1 MNICYDLTKLIILRF
16 FHLSATLYIFIFIFL
31 FQCAIFAALFAVA
44 MARPDGP
51 PPPAY
56 APAPYHPPAKGYA
69 PEKLPPQPFAYQY
82 GVADDYSGA
91 NFEKAENQDA
101 SGNLQGSYRVNLPD
115 GRVQIVTYTADH
127 HNGFVADVK
136 YEGTAVYPEEK
147 PYKPAP
153 KYAPAPPKY
162 APAPPKYVPA

>member
-1 MNICYDLTKLIILRF
+1 MSMSV
-16 FHLSATLYIFIFIFL
+16 HTLLFV

-56 APAPYHPPAKGYA
+56 GYAPAPHPVKD
-69 PEKLPPQPFAYQY
+69 LPPQPFAYQY

-101 SGNLQGSYRVNLPD
+101 AGNLQGSYRVNLPD

-127 HNGFVADVK
+127 TNGFVADVK
-136 YEGTAVYPEEK
+136 YEGTAVYPDL
-147 PYKPAP
+147 PAP
-153 KYAPAPPKY
+153 APKY

>member
-1 MNICYDLTKLIILRF
+1 MGDTVHAQVSTKPTKKHIKMK
-16 FHLSATLYIFIFIFL
+16 A
-31 FQCAIFAALFAVA
+31 AIFAALFAVA
-44 MARPDGP
+44 MARPDHPP

-56 APAPYHPPAKGYA
+56 KPAAPYHA
-69 PEKLPPQPFAYQY
+69 PVEKLPPQPFAYQY
-82 GVADDYSGA
+82 GVNDDYSGA

-101 SGNLQGSYRVNLPD
+101 NGNLQGSYRVNLPD

-147 PYKPAP
+147 PYHPAPAP
-153 KYAPAPPKY
+153 KYAPKPYKPAPPPPY
-162 APAPPKYVPA
+162 APA

>member
-1 MNICYDLTKLIILRF
+1 MKQNSFSTYSWRYLKYAKLQSKLEEIIE
-16 FHLSATLYIFIFIFL
+16 IFIFIF
-31 FQCAIFAALFAVA
+31 QCVILAALVAAA
-44 MARPDGP
+44 MAAPRPDA
-51 PPPAY
+51 PPAY
-56 APAPYHPPAKGYA
+56 GPPAPYHAPA
-69 PEKLPPQPFAYQY
+69 KLPPQPFAYQY

-91 NFEKAENQDA
+91 NYEKAENQDA

-127 HNGFVADVK
+127 TNGFIADVK

-147 PYKPAP
+147 PYAPAP

-162 APAPPKYVPA
+162 APA

>member
-1 MNICYDLTKLIILRF
+1 MLRF
-16 FHLSATLYIFIFIFL
+16 A
-31 FQCAIFAALFAVA
+31 AFAALVAVA
-44 MARPDGP
+44 VATPAG
-51 PPPAY
+51 PPAY
-56 APAPYHPPAKGYA
+56 GAPAPYHAPAPHHAPAHYDESPKPYA
-69 PEKLPPQPFAYQY
+69 FQY

-91 NFEKAENQDA
+91 NYEKAENQDA

-127 HNGFVADVK
+127 TNGFVADVK

-147 PYKPAP
+147 PYAPAP

-162 APAPPKYVPA
+162 APA